1 MPDFS
6 VFRRILAIES
16 SCDDTACAI
25 VENGRRVLASVV
37 DSQLDVH
44 ARYGGVIPELAARSH
59 LHSVNAVVAEAL
71 RQAELTIQ
79 DVDAIAATLGPGL
92 LGSLLVGS
100 NTAKTLALI
109 ANKPFLGVHHL
120 YGHVA
125 SAYLQSDLK
134 PPFLT
139 LLVSGGHTQLL
150 QVKAYDDIEICGET
164 LDDAV
169 GEVYDKLAREMGLG
183 FPGGAVLDK
192 LAQEGNAEAFAL
204 PIAKTQAP
212 YDFSFSGLK
221 TAVLK
226 VWRAESQVYFEKEE
240 AVPRALIADIAASFQ
255 ATVVKT
261 LMIKTLKLAEV
272 HQLKTLTLAGG
283 VSANSALRHAFLALP
298 TQYPDKGFEVHI
310 PDLRFSTDNAAMIA
324 ASAYF
329 NPIQSDNLSADVFS
343 R

>member
-1 MPDFS
+1 MNTGNTARYP
-6 VFRRILAIES
+6 RILAIES

-25 VENGRRVLASVV
+25 VQDGRTVLSSVI
-37 DSQLDVH
+37 DNQFDVH

-71 RQAELTIQ
+71 KQANLSLH
-79 DVDAIAATLGPGL
+79 DMDAIASTIGPGL
-92 LGSLLVGS
+92 LGSLLVGA
-100 NTAKTLALI
+100 NTAKTLSLL
-109 ANKPFLGVHHL
+109 ANKPFLGVNHL
-120 YGHVA
+120 NAHVA
-125 SAYLQSDLK
+125 SNYLESDLK
-134 PPFLT
+134 PPFIT

-150 QVKAYDDIEICGET
+150 EVRAYDDINIVGET

-183 FPGGAVLDK
+183 FPGGALLDR
-192 LAQEGNAEAFAL
+192 LAQQGNAKAFQL
-204 PIAKTQAP
+204 PVARTKGT

-226 VWRAESQVYFEKEE
+226 RWREE
-240 AVPRALIADIAASFQ
+240 AATYLSTQTPVPVGLVQDISASFQ

-261 LMIKTLKLAEV
+261 LMSKMIQLAEEKKIKTLS
-272 HQLKTLTLAGG
+272 LAGG
-283 VSANSALRHAFLALP
+283 VSANSALRQAFLGLKE
-298 TQYPDKGFEVHI
+298 QGFLVHI
-310 PDLRFSTDNAAMIA
+310 PEMRFCTDNAAMVG

-329 NPIQSDNLSADVFS
+329 NPISESNLTTDVFS

>member
-1 MPDFS
+1 MSKTFP
-6 VFRRILAIES
+6 FRRILAIES

-25 VENGRRVLASVV
+25 IENGRRVLASVV

-59 LHSVNAVVAEAL
+59 LHSVNAVVAQAL
-71 RQAELTIQ
+71 ENAGLTIH

-92 LGSLLVGS
+92 LGSLLVGA
-100 NTAKTLALI
+100 NTAKTLALM

-125 SAYLQSDLK
+125 STYLESDLT
-134 PPFLT
+134 PPCLT

-150 QVKAYDDIEICGET
+150 HVKAYDDIEICGET

-192 LAQEGNAEAFAL
+192 LAQEGNAEAFVL
-204 PIAKTQAP
+204 PIAKTQVP

-221 TAVLK
+221 TAVLN
-226 VWRAESQVYFEKEE
+226 VWRRESQAYVENEE
-240 AVPRALIADIAASFQ
+240 NVPRALVADLAASFQ

-261 LMIKTLKLAEV
+261 LMIKTLKLTNERNIRR
-272 HQLKTLTLAGG
+272 LTLAGG
-283 VSANSALRHAFLALP
+283 VSANSALRQAFLDV
-298 TQYPDKGFEVHI
+298 QKNGFEVHI

-329 NPIQSDNLSADVFS
+329 NPIQRHDLSVDVFS